1 MTLHMEIPDVKSW
14 LLGLSSADLE
24 ILASM
29 SEGKL
34 EDLDSRMESGE
45 IVRQPASFLVPMVKQ
60 NNKWCFQVTEEME
73 KTFFGGLYSLFDQ
86 AN

>member
-24 ILASM
+24 VLASM

-60 NNKWCFQVTEEME
+60 NNKWRFQVTEEME
-73 KTFFGGLYSLFDQ
+73 KTFFGGFYSLFDQ